1 MIPRGELGDA
11 KVENPWC
18 YKNAGPVFYLRL
30 KYTATLLMN
39 AEF

>member
-18 YKNAGPVFYLRL
+18 YKNAESVFYLRL